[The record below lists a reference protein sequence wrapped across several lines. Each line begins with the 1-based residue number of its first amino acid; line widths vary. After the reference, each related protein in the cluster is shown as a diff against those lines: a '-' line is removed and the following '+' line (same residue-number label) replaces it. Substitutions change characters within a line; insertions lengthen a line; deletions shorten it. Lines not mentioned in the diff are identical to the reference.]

1 MNKIAN
7 KFRWLVWFM
16 CGLCTACTVYD
27 TPADIAGGSSEV
39 SQKDDGVV
47 RYVLWVNI
55 DGARGTVVKE
65 EVEKGNLPVLN
76 RCWHIANMLG
86 SALRTGMIGCLI
98 TGEAFR
104 KKIL

>member
-47 RYVLWVNI
+47 RYVLWVNKRN
-55 DGARGTVVKE
+55 GGERGSGKRESARFETDAGT
-65 EVEKGNLPVLN
+65 
-76 RCWHIANMLG
+76 
-86 SALRTGMIGCLI
+86 
-98 TGEAFR
+98 
-104 KKIL
+104 

>member
-39 SQKDDGVV
+39 SKKTTEW
-47 RYVLWVNI
+47 YVTCFGSI
-55 DGARGTVVKE
+55 STVQE
-65 EVEKGNLPVLN
+65 E
-76 RCWHIANMLG
+76 RW
-86 SALRTGMIGCLI
+86 
-98 TGEAFR
+98 
-104 KKIL
+104 

>member
-65 EVEKGNLPVLN
+65 EVEKGNLPVLKQ
-76 RCWHIANMLG
+76 MLG

>member
-39 SQKDDGVV
+39 SKKDDGVV

-65 EVEKGNLPVLN
+65 EVEKGNLPVLKQ
-76 RCWHIANMLG
+76 MLAHSKSG
-86 SALRTGMIGCLI
+86 QHPAAERQRHRPHHRPCGR
-98 TGEAFR
+98 A
-104 KKIL
+104 